1 MNEQSPRTRR
11 LDVKHIFS
19 CRFLPFH
26 QKSLFPCSNQRQ
38 QSLADGPQRRPLP
51 SQRLQQRAELLL
63 LVLAGQPAAAAGLRR
78 PAAQQAQA
86 LPDDAAAV
94 RQRHLARDRRARSHA
109 GAGTGGECWRGQ
121 PGGSGEPVSQR
132 WLKTEGVYLLEMLP
146 VAPDNKERLSNVHS

>member
-1 MNEQSPRTRR
+1 MNDQSPRTRR
-11 LDVKHIFS
+11 LDIKHIFS
-19 CRFLPFH
+19 CRFLLFN
-26 QKSLFPCSNQRQ
+26 QKCLFLCSNQRQ

-94 RQRHLARDRRARSHA
+94 RQRHLARDRRARPHA
-109 GAGTGGECWRGQ
+109 GAGTGGECWRGH
-121 PGGSGEPVSQR
+121 PGVRAARANASLAEF
-132 WLKTEGVYLLEMLP
+132 VYLLEMLP
-146 VAPDNKERLSNVHS
+146 VAPDNQEGLSNVHN